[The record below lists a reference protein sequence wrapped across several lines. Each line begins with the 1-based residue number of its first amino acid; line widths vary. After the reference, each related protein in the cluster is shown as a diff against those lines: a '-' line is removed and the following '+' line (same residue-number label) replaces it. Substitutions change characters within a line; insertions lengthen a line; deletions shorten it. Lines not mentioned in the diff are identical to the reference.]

1 MSVAAGLLLVASSAS
16 AQGSTQNAEPQTAQ
30 QRDRI
35 GSIFAALFGDR
46 GSSTQ
51 TLDSQWIAGRT
62 RLANQ
67 RGAFESR
74 VDTTIQSGEL
84 TERTGAQLKVDYYA
98 LVQIEQRYGADRTF
112 TTQERSDLIDR
123 YGTLSQV
130 LADGNYAENRY
141 GYGDTRD
148 RTRGYGSEPYAD
160 RESVTEGQLDFSE
173 RVNAAM
179 ATRRLSRLQGSR
191 LKADYARLVQVE
203 TGYLRDGRLSDREA
217 ADIEMQRD
225 RLDDRVG
232 DGFRYDRSGNGS
244 ARARLDVIARQL
256 STNGYVSPMR
266 AQMSV
271 ELGDLMRLDA
281 AYARLQAT
289 SDDRAYLDRRVSEL
303 EQRSRSLR

>member
-62 RLANQ
+62 PLANQ